1 MNTLKM
7 VFSTRQIAVTI
18 AFGLALVFE
27 LSCALLILK
36 RDSKNYSNRFTS
48 VAYLCLSVAL
58 GLSVSY
64 VIITDET
71 IVTLLQ
77 RLANSLN
84 VITAI
89 FLFLAA
95 MYISEGYESFK
106 SYRMVI
112 VVFDLFMSLFLLI
125 TPGITVVSVNEL
137 PGSEQLIKWDIL
149 FFLEATIPLYFT
161 LALACYYYL
170 KVRTDLSD
178 DSPVKRVCTLILIGT
193 VLLGVSHFLLVL
205 PLFIRSLIIDYNSI
219 PLTIVGA
226 IGVLISSLFITQGYR
241 TKIKD

>member
-1 MNTLKM
+1 MNTLTM
-7 VFSTRQIAVTI
+7 VLSTRQLAVTI

-48 VAYLCLSVAL
+48 VAYLCLSAAL

-64 VIITDET
+64 VLITDIT

-89 FLFLAA
+89 LLFLAA
-95 MYISEGYESFK
+95 LYISEGFESFK

-112 VVFDLFMSLFLLI
+112 VVIDLFISLYLLI
-125 TPGITVVSVNEL
+125 TPGITVFSVNAL
-137 PGSEQLIKWDIL
+137 PGSEQLIKWDTL

-170 KVRTDLSD
+170 KVRADLSD
-178 DSPVKRVCTLILIGT
+178 DSPVKHATALILIGT
-193 VLLGVSHFLLVL
+193 VLLGVSHFLLSL

-219 PLTIVGA
+219 PLTVVGA

-241 TKIKD
+241 TKITE